1 MNDLFLKVKNLK
13 LPAGKYAI
21 FGSGPIAIRG
31 LRECKDVDIIVT
43 RDVFIDCKTKPDW
56 QVKKLDENTEY
67 LDNDGIE
74 LWDRWGPG
82 EWDINKLIQEAE
94 TIEDLPFVR
103 LEQVLKWKEKNG
115 RSKDL
120 EDAKL
125 IKTYLTAKKSVE

>member
-82 EWDINKLIQEAE
+82 EWDVNKLIQEAE
-94 TIEDLPFVR
+94 IIDGLPFVK
-103 LEQVLKWKEKNG
+103 LDEVLRWKEMNG

-120 EDAKL
+120 KDVKIIKKYLATKKL
-125 IKTYLTAKKSVE
+125 GE